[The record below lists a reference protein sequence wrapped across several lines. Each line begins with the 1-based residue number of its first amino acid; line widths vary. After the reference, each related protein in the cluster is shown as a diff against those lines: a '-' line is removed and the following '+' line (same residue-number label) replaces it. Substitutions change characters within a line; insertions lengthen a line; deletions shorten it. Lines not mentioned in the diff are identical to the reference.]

1 MRILVTGSVC
11 AGKTTTARYLQEL
24 LPDFKLF
31 NLSDV
36 VISEG
41 LFTEVD
47 QKFDSRVPDEN
58 KLMQWIREHVNVC
71 ENVIID
77 HHSFDIFGATYF
89 DLVVIVTCCDKG
101 DNHYTLRK
109 RLEGRGYSD
118 VKIQENMEVELLQ
131 QIAADCER
139 FRAPKIVINNADS
152 LERLRQQVEAIA
164 KRVRA
169 NEFPKLR
176 ADDQS
181 STEDGEEL
189 PEEDFEEYEEFGEEP
204 DDGDKK

>member
-1 MRILVTGSVC
+1 
-11 AGKTTTARYLQEL
+11 
-24 LPDFKLF
+24 
-31 NLSDV
+31 
-36 VISEG
+36 
-41 LFTEVD
+41 
-47 QKFDSRVPDEN
+47 
-58 KLMQWIREHVNVC
+58 MQWIREHVNVC